1 MAQKEKHTDL
11 IFAPHS
17 LRRRL
22 TPDGAVEVLAS
33 QRRGWLLLTPE
44 EEVRRRVVS
53 HLTGLLGIPATHII
67 EEYPVMVGGQAQ
79 RADIVAVDRNLRP
92 FLVVEC
98 KAPEVPL
105 SDGVVEQV
113 VRYNSVIRAPQVL
126 VTNGRSLRAFRL
138 TSEGTYAPCDFPL

>member
-1 MAQKEKHTDL
+1 M
-11 IFAPHS
+11 
-17 LRRRL
+17 
-22 TPDGAVEVLAS
+22 EVLAS

-53 HLTGLLGIPATHII
+53 HLTGRLGIPATHII

-98 KAPEVPL
+98 KAPEMPL

-126 VTNGRSLRAFRL
+126 VTNGRSLRAYRL